1 MAALQLR
8 QTPMNSNAVFDPD
21 LLRRY
26 DRPGPRY
33 TSYPTALQF
42 RPSFGPDDFLA
53 AAAASN
59 AATAPKP
66 LSLYVHLPFCASPCF
81 YCGCNKVITRDVR
94 KSELYLERLTREI
107 ELAGEAFRRS
117 RPVGQLHLG
126 GGTPT
131 FLSTAQLDGLL
142 ATLGRHFSLLESD
155 DREFSIEIDPRTV
168 DAAGVAALASLGFN
182 RVSLG
187 VQDFD
192 ARVQLAVNR
201 VQSPDHT
208 LRLIDA
214 ARRAG
219 IQSVSVDLIYGLP
232 LQTVASFARTLELIL
247 TVRPDRLAVYS
258 YAHLPHLFK
267 PQRQIK
273 REQLPSAADKLALLG
288 LTVERLTD
296 AGYVY
301 IGMDHFA
308 LPDDELVRAGR
319 DGRLHR
325 NFQGY
330 STRAECDLVGLGV
343 SSISK
348 IGETYSQNAKSL
360 DRYYRALD
368 AGRLATERGLRL
380 GTEDALRHEVIHA
393 LMCESGVDFA
403 AIDHAHGIHF
413 EKHFTAELAAMAP
426 LVDDGLVTLGG
437 RTLKVTQRGRL
448 LMRSVAMIFDAYLAA
463 PEPPDAPPRFSS
475 SV

>member
-1 MAALQLR
+1 
-8 QTPMNSNAVFDPD
+8 MNSTAVFDPD
-21 LLRRY
+21 LIRRY

-42 RPSFGPDDFLA
+42 RPSFGPEDFIA
-53 AAAASN
+53 AAHDSN
-59 AATAPKP
+59 AATPPKP
-66 LSLYVHLPFCASPCF
+66 LSIYVHVPFCASPCF

-94 KSELYLERLTREI
+94 KSGPYLERLSREI
-107 ELAGEAFRRS
+107 ELAGAAFSRS
-117 RPVGQLHLG
+117 RPVEQLHLG

-131 FLSTAQLDGLL
+131 FLSTAELGQLL
-142 ATLGRHFSLLESD
+142 ATLGRHFSLLDGAE
-155 DREFSIEIDPRTV
+155 REFSIEIDPRTV
-168 DAAGVAALASLGFN
+168 DDAGVAALASLGFN

-192 ARVQLAVNR
+192 AQVQLAVNR
-201 VQSPDHT
+201 VQSPEHT
-208 LRLIDA
+208 LGLIDA

-232 LQTVASFARTLELIL
+232 MQTLASFERTLELIL

-267 PQRQIK
+267 PQRQVK

-288 LTVERLTD
+288 LTVERLTE

-348 IGETYSQNAKSL
+348 IGEIYSQNAKTL
-360 DRYYRALD
+360 DGYYRALD

-380 GTEDALRHEVIHA
+380 GREDALRREVIHA

-403 AIDHAHGIHF
+403 AIDRAHGVDFEHHF
-413 EKHFTAELAAMAP
+413 AAELAALAP
-426 LVDDGLVTLGG
+426 LIDDGLATLGG
-437 RTLKVTQRGRL
+437 RTLKVTPRGRL
-448 LMRSVAMIFDAYLAA
+448 LMRSVAMIFDEYLAA
-463 PEPPDAPPRFSS
+463 PESPSAPPRFSS
-475 SV
+475 AV

>member
-1 MAALQLR
+1 
-8 QTPMNSNAVFDPD
+8 MNANAVFDLD
-21 LLRRY
+21 LIRRY
-26 DRPGPRY
+26 DRSGPRY
-33 TSYPTALQF
+33 TSYPTVPQF
-42 RPSFGPDDFLA
+42 RPSFGPDDFITA
-53 AAAASN
+53 ADASN
-59 AATAPKP
+59 AATPPKP
-66 LSLYVHLPFCASPCF
+66 LSIYVHVPFCASPCF

-94 KSELYLERLTREI
+94 KSEAYLERLAREI
-107 ELAGEAFRRS
+107 ELAGAAFSRS
-117 RPVGQLHLG
+117 RPVEQLHLG

-131 FLSTAQLDGLL
+131 FLSIAELGGLI
-142 ATLGRHFSLLESD
+142 ATLGQHFSLLAGD

-168 DAAGVAALASLGFN
+168 EAADLAELASLGFN

-208 LRLIDA
+208 LGLIDA

-232 LQTVASFARTLELIL
+232 LQTVASFERTLELIL

-258 YAHLPHLFK
+258 YAHMPHLFK

-288 LTVERLTD
+288 LTVERLTE

-308 LPDDELVRAGR
+308 LPDDELVHAGR
-319 DGRLHR
+319 DGRLQR

-348 IGETYSQNAKSL
+348 IGDTYSQNAKTL
-360 DRYYRALD
+360 ERYYRALD
-368 AGRLATERGLRL
+368 AGRLATERGVRL
-380 GTEDALRHEVIHA
+380 STEDALRREVIHA

-403 AIDHAHGIHF
+403 AIDRAHGVQFEEHF
-413 EKHFTAELAAMAP
+413 AAELAALAP
-426 LVDDGLVTLGG
+426 LIDDGLVTPGR
-437 RTLKVTQRGRL
+437 RTLRVTQRGRL

-463 PEPPDAPPRFSS
+463 PEPPNAPPRFSS
-475 SV
+475 AV